1 MVNQR
6 EPVLVEEL
14 LHEVEDELCDNDE
27 AEQSSGSKVAAIF
40 QKPFDFIQMMVQFVI
55 YFMVRMATEGCMLP
69 IPELEGDDDENEE
82 EEDTDEDDVGDFGLN
97 DDKKKK

>member
-1 MVNQR
+1 MINQR

-14 LHEVEDELCDNDE
+14 LHEVEDELCDDDE
-27 AEQSSGSKVAAIF
+27 AEQSRGSKVAAFF

-69 IPELEGDDDENEE
+69 MPELDDDENEE
-82 EEDTDEDDVGDFGLN
+82 EADEDEDDVGDLGFN
-97 DDKKKK
+97 DEKKEK